1 MSPEQLDGTEADAR
15 SDIFAFGAL
24 VYEMVTGR
32 KAFEGKSQASLIAS
46 IMSADPPPM
55 AALQPVAP
63 AALDRV
69 VRKCLEKDPDD
80 RWHSAKDLADELSWI
95 DRAELASSSPRPL
108 AVEPALQP
116 ARSGRGRERLPWIV
130 AGVLGAALIATLV
143 IGRLGYLTPQ
153 DETIPPFLA
162 SLNLP
167 LGTTMEGVAPGRR
180 VAISPD
186 GRFVVFTAMG
196 ADRQRLLWLR
206 STNSMSARVLT
217 GTEGANNPFWSPDS
231 KFIGFT
237 AQGRLKKIE
246 ASGGPP
252 GHPGS
257 RRSAVGGTWSRDDV
271 ILFAAPSGGLSRVN
285 GSGGPP
291 VGVTPCREV
300 DRPVRPRLS
309 HQRPSL
315 PAIR

>member
-1 MSPEQLDGTEADAR
+1 M
-15 SDIFAFGAL
+15 
-24 VYEMVTGR
+24 
-32 KAFEGKSQASLIAS
+32 
-46 IMSADPPPM
+46 
-55 AALQPVAP
+55 
-63 AALDRV
+63 
-69 VRKCLEKDPDD
+69 
-80 RWHSAKDLADELSWI
+80 
-95 DRAELASSSPRPL
+95 
-108 AVEPALQP
+108 
-116 ARSGRGRERLPWIV
+116 
-130 AGVLGAALIATLV
+130 

-153 DETIPPFLA
+153 DETIPPVRA

-167 LGTTMEGVAPGRR
+167 LGATMEGVAPGRR

-186 GRFVVFTAMG
+186 GRFVVFTAMA

-206 STNSMSARVLT
+206 STNSMSAQPLP

-252 GHPGS
+252 VILAPEA
-257 RRSAVGGTWSRDDV
+257 SAVGGTWSRDDV

-291 VGVTPCREV
+291 VAVTTAEKSTFQS
-300 DRPVRPRLS
+300 DPVFLS
-309 HQRPSL
+309 DGRHFLYQVMRWTAGAPPPLVST
-315 PAIR
+315 